1 MKLLRWDK
9 YGHFPPSLSP
19 VTHPPKPAAHFSF
32 PTRQKQERETVAM
45 RAAHVCPHLITVFI
59 SVCPGSSNP
68 PARRP
73 DPVARESE
81 GAFAAAWN
89 AGGRR
94 SLSLCWVSVQVGG
107 FPQLPLRWPCVL
119 PAQLY
124 ISNFPSLP
132 SRVQTSSSPS
142 QSCTMF
148 CNAEEGI
155 LTLAASSPWRESY
168 RGSSGVCGTAA
179 WRRHSLLRS
188 FLGNSVVINR
198 VTQKQMAISTVQSGM
213 GQLWGVSV
221 RQSEEAQLFYCRG

>member
-1 MKLLRWDK
+1 MKLLQWDK

-19 VTHPPKPAAHFSF
+19 VTHPPKTTAHFSF

-45 RAAHVCPHLITVFI
+45 RAAHACPHLITVFI

-81 GAFAAAWN
+81 RAFAAAWN

-94 SLSLCWVSVQVGG
+94 SLCWGSVQVGG
-107 FPQLPLRWPCVL
+107 FSQLPLRWPWVL
-119 PAQLY
+119 PTRLY
-124 ISNFPSLP
+124 VFSFPSLP
-132 SRVQTSSSPS
+132 SGVQTSPSPS

-148 CNAEEGI
+148 CSAEEGI
-155 LTLAASSPWRESY
+155 LTPAASSPWRESY

-179 WRRHSLLRS
+179 WRRRQ
-188 FLGNSVVINR
+188 SVV
-198 VTQKQMAISTVQSGM
+198 VLP
-213 GQLWGVSV
+213 GQFSCH
-221 RQSEEAQLFYCRG
+221 RQGNTKAGGHL